1 MDIMNDELKNI
12 IFTHK
17 ICNIFQKHHWR
28 ISSNSDKNFHF
39 NYQGEIADYYLI
51 VSYNYNYIQFDYTL
65 DIEVPRD
72 KINELQNLINFVNQ
86 KTKNGFFIYDLE
98 ADKINFYIIEQYFVQ
113 LKTKI
118 IEDVIE
124 ENLNLTNYLF
134 RNFTLA
140 THNLIYAEKTDQNYI
155 ELMFME
161 VEGYA

>member
-1 MDIMNDELKNI
+1 MNDELKNI

-17 ICNIFQKHHWR
+17 ISTIFQKHHWF
-28 ISSNSDKNFHF
+28 ISSNSNKNFHF

-51 VSYNYNYIQFDYTL
+51 VSHNYNYIQFDYTL

-72 KINELQNLINFVNQ
+72 KINELQKLINFVNQ

-98 ADKINFYIIEQYFVQ
+98 VDKVKFHIIKQYFGK
-113 LKTKI
+113 LKNKI

-140 THNLIYAEKTDQNYI
+140 THNLMYAEKTDQNYI

>member
-1 MDIMNDELKNI
+1 MNDELKNI

-17 ICNIFQKHHWR
+17 ISNIFQKHHWF

-39 NYQGEIADYYLI
+39 NYQGEIADYYLV
-51 VSYNYNYIQFDYTL
+51 VSYNYNYIHFDYTL

-72 KINELQNLINFVNQ
+72 KINELQKLINFVNQ
-86 KTKNGFFIYDLE
+86 KTKIGFFIYDLV
-98 ADKINFYIIEQYFVQ
+98 ADKVKFHIIKQYFVK

-140 THNLIYAEKTDQNYI
+140 THNLIYAEKIDQNYI
-155 ELMFME
+155 ELMFVE

>member
-1 MDIMNDELKNI
+1 MDIMNDEFKNI

-17 ICNIFQKHHWR
+17 ISNIFQKYHWF

-39 NYQGEIADYYLI
+39 NYQGEIADYYLV

-72 KINELQNLINFVNQ
+72 KINELQKLINFVNQ

-98 ADKINFYIIEQYFVQ
+98 VDKVKFHIIKQYFVK
-113 LKTKI
+113 LKNKI

-124 ENLNLTNYLF
+124 ENLKITNHLF
-134 RNFTLA
+134 RDFTMA
-140 THNLIYAEKTDQNYI
+140 THNLIYAEKTDQSYI

>member
-1 MDIMNDELKNI
+1 MNDEFKNI
-12 IFTHK
+12 IVTHK
-17 ICNIFQKHHWR
+17 ISNIFQKYHWF
-28 ISSNSDKNFHF
+28 ISSNFDKNFHF
-39 NYQGEIADYYLI
+39 NYQGEIADYYLV
-51 VSYNYNYIQFDYTL
+51 VSYNYNSIQFDYTL
-65 DIEVPRD
+65 DLEVPRD
-72 KINELQNLINFVNQ
+72 KINELQKLVNLVNQ

-98 ADKINFYIIEQYFVQ
+98 ADKVKFHIIKQYFGK
-113 LKTKI
+113 LKNKI

>member
-1 MDIMNDELKNI
+1 MNDELKNI

-17 ICNIFQKHHWR
+17 ISNIFQKHHWF
-28 ISSNSDKNFHF
+28 ISSNSDNNLHF
-39 NYQGEIADYYLI
+39 NYQGEIADYYLV

-72 KINELQNLINFVNQ
+72 KINELQKLINFVNQ

-98 ADKINFYIIEQYFVQ
+98 ADKVKFHIIKQYFVK
-113 LKTKI
+113 LKNKT

>member
-1 MDIMNDELKNI
+1 MDIMNDEFKNI

-17 ICNIFQKHHWR
+17 ISNIFQKYHWF
-28 ISSNSDKNFHF
+28 ISPNSNKNFQF
-39 NYQGEIADYYLI
+39 NYQGEIADYYLV

-65 DIEVPRD
+65 DIELPRD
-72 KINELQNLINFVNQ
+72 KINELQKLINFVNQ

-98 ADKINFYIIEQYFVQ
+98 ANKVKFHIIKQYFKK
-113 LKTKI
+113 LTNKI
-118 IEDVIE
+118 IEDVID
-124 ENLNLTNYLF
+124 ENLNLANYLF

>member
-1 MDIMNDELKNI
+1 MTNELKNI
-12 IFTHK
+12 FFTTELS
-17 ICNIFQKHHWR
+17 NIFQKHDWHML
-28 ISSNSDKNFHF
+28 SNSEKNFHF
-39 NYQGEIADYYLI
+39 NYQGEIADYYL
-51 VSYNYNYIQFDYTL
+51 VVNYNYNYIQFDYTL

-72 KINELQNLINFVNQ
+72 KINELQKLINFVNQ

-98 ADKINFYIIEQYFVQ
+98 VDKVKFHIIKQYFVK
-113 LKTKI
+113 LKNKT

-140 THNLIYAEKTDQNYI
+140 THNLMYAEKTDQNYI

>member
-1 MDIMNDELKNI
+1 MTDEINNI
-12 IFTHK
+12 VFTPK
-17 ICNIFQKHHWR
+17 LSNIFQKHHWS
-28 ISSNSDKNFHF
+28 ILSNTNKNFHF
-39 NYQGEIADYYLI
+39 NYQGEIADYYLV

-72 KINELQNLINFVNQ
+72 KINELQKLINFVNQ

-98 ADKINFYIIEQYFVQ
+98 ADKVKFHIIKQYFGK
-113 LKTKI
+113 LKNKI

>member
-1 MDIMNDELKNI
+1 MTDELKNI
-12 IFTHK
+12 FFTPK
-17 ICNIFQKHHWR
+17 LYSIFQKHHWS
-28 ISSNSDKNFHF
+28 ISSNYEKHYHF

-51 VSYNYNYIQFDYTL
+51 VIHNYNYIQFDYTL

-72 KINELQNLINFVNQ
+72 KINELQKLINFVNQ

-98 ADKINFYIIEQYFVQ
+98 ADKVKFHIIKQYFVK
-113 LKTKI
+113 LKNKT

>member
-12 IFTHK
+12 IFTNK
-17 ICNIFQKHHWR
+17 IFNIFQKHHWF
-28 ISSNSDKNFHF
+28 ISSNSDKNVHF
-39 NYQGEIADYYLI
+39 NYQGEIADYYLV
-51 VSYNYNYIQFDYTL
+51 VSCNYNYIQFNYTL
-65 DIEVPRD
+65 DIEIPRD
-72 KINELQNLINFVNQ
+72 KINELQKLINFVNQ

-98 ADKINFYIIEQYFVQ
+98 ADKVKFHIIKQYFVK
-113 LKTKI
+113 LKNKI

>member
-1 MDIMNDELKNI
+1 MDIMDDEFKNI

-17 ICNIFQKHHWR
+17 ISNIFQKYHWF
-28 ISSNSDKNFHF
+28 ISSNSDKNFHL
-39 NYQGEIADYYLI
+39 NYQGEIADYYLV

-72 KINELQNLINFVNQ
+72 KINELQKLINFVNQ
-86 KTKNGFFIYDLE
+86 KTNNGFFIYDLE
-98 ADKINFYIIEQYFVQ
+98 ADKVKFHIIKQYFGK
-113 LKTKI
+113 LKNKI

>member
-1 MDIMNDELKNI
+1 MDDEYKNI
-12 IFTHK
+12 IFTDK
-17 ICNIFQKHHWR
+17 IFNIFQKYHWF
-28 ISSNSDKNFHF
+28 ISPNSDNFHF
-39 NYQGEIADYYLI
+39 NYQGEIADYYL
-51 VSYNYNYIQFDYTL
+51 VVNYNYNYIQFDYTL

-72 KINELQNLINFVNQ
+72 KINELQKLINFVNQ
-86 KTKNGFFIYDLE
+86 KTKNGFFIYNLE
-98 ADKINFYIIEQYFVQ
+98 ADKVKFHIIKQYFVK
-113 LKTKI
+113 LKNKI
-118 IEDVIE
+118 IEDAIE

>member
-17 ICNIFQKHHWR
+17 ISNIFQKYHWL

-39 NYQGEIADYYLI
+39 NYQGEIADYYLV

-72 KINELQNLINFVNQ
+72 KINELQKLINLVNQ

-98 ADKINFYIIEQYFVQ
+98 VDKVKFHIIKQYFVK
-113 LKTKI
+113 LKNKT

-140 THNLIYAEKTDQNYI
+140 THNLMYAEKTDQNYI

>member
-1 MDIMNDELKNI
+1 MDIMNEQFKNI

-17 ICNIFQKHHWR
+17 ISNIFQKYHWF
-28 ISSNSDKNFHF
+28 ISSNSDKNFYF
-39 NYQGEIADYYLI
+39 NYQGEIADYYLV
-51 VSYNYNYIQFDYTL
+51 VSHNYNYIHFDYTL
-65 DIEVPRD
+65 DIEVPKN
-72 KINELQNLINFVNQ
+72 KINELQKLINFVNQ
-86 KTKNGFFIYDLE
+86 KTKNRFFIYDLE
-98 ADKINFYIIEQYFVQ
+98 ADKVKFHIIKQYFG
-113 LKTKI
+113 KFKNI

>member
-1 MDIMNDELKNI
+1 MSEELKNI
-12 IFTHK
+12 FFTPKLSSIFK
-17 ICNIFQKHHWR
+17 KHHWS
-28 ISSNSDKNFHF
+28 ISSNYEKHYHF

-51 VSYNYNYIQFDYTL
+51 VSHNYNYIQFDYTL

-72 KINELQNLINFVNQ
+72 KINELQKLINFVNQ
-86 KTKNGFFIYDLE
+86 KTNNGFFIYDLE
-98 ADKINFYIIEQYFVQ
+98 ADKVKFHIIKQYFGK
-113 LKTKI
+113 LKNKI

>member
-1 MDIMNDELKNI
+1 MDIMDDQFKNI

-17 ICNIFQKHHWR
+17 ISNIFQKYHWF
-28 ISSNSDKNFHF
+28 ISSNSDKNYHF
-39 NYQGEIADYYLI
+39 NYQGEIADYYLV

-65 DIEVPRD
+65 DIEVPKN
-72 KINELQNLINFVNQ
+72 KINELQKLINFVNQ

-98 ADKINFYIIEQYFVQ
+98 ADKVKFHIIKQYFG
-113 LKTKI
+113 KFKNKI

-155 ELMFME
+155 ELMFMD
-161 VEGYA
+161 VEGCA

>member
-1 MDIMNDELKNI
+1 MDIMNDVFKNI
-12 IFTHK
+12 LFTHK
-17 ICNIFQKHHWR
+17 ISNIFQKYHWF
-28 ISSNSDKNFHF
+28 ISSSSDKNFYF
-39 NYQGEIADYYLI
+39 IYQGEIADYYLV

-72 KINELQNLINFVNQ
+72 KINELQKLINFINQ

-98 ADKINFYIIEQYFVQ
+98 ANKVKFHIIKQYFVK
-113 LKTKI
+113 LKNKI

-161 VEGYA
+161 VEGCA

>member
-1 MDIMNDELKNI
+1 MTYEQKNI
-12 IFTHK
+12 FATVQLSY
-17 ICNIFQKHHWR
+17 IFQKHHWHML
-28 ISSNSDKNFHF
+28 SNSGKNYHF

-51 VSYNYNYIQFDYTL
+51 VSHNYNYIQFDYTL

-72 KINELQNLINFVNQ
+72 KINELQKLINFVNK

-98 ADKINFYIIEQYFVQ
+98 VDKVKFHIIKQYFVK
-113 LKTKI
+113 LKNKT

-155 ELMFME
+155 KLMFME
-161 VEGYA
+161 VEGCA

>member
-1 MDIMNDELKNI
+1 MDIMTDELNNI
-12 IFTHK
+12 FFTPK
-17 ICNIFQKHHWR
+17 LSNIFQKYHWF

-39 NYQGEIADYYLI
+39 NYQGEIADYYLV

-72 KINELQNLINFVNQ
+72 KINELQKLINFVNL
-86 KTKNGFFIYDLE
+86 KNKNGFFIYDLE
-98 ADKINFYIIEQYFVQ
+98 ADKVNFHIIKQYFVK
-113 LKTKI
+113 LKNKN

-124 ENLNLTNYLF
+124 ENLNLTNYFF

-140 THNLIYAEKTDQNYI
+140 THNLIYAAKTDQNYI

>member
-12 IFTHK
+12 NFTHK
-17 ICNIFQKHHWR
+17 ISNIFQKHHWF

-39 NYQGEIADYYLI
+39 NYQGEIADYYLV

-65 DIEVPRD
+65 DIEIPRD
-72 KINELQNLINFVNQ
+72 KINELQKLINFVNQ
-86 KTKNGFFIYDLE
+86 KTKSGFFTYDLE
-98 ADKINFYIIEQYFVQ
+98 ADKVKFQIIKQYFVK
-113 LKTKI
+113 LKNKI

-134 RNFTLA
+134 RIFTLA
-140 THNLIYAEKTDQNYI
+140 THNLIYTEKIDQNYI

>member
-1 MDIMNDELKNI
+1 MTEELKNI
-12 IFTHK
+12 FFTPK
-17 ICNIFQKHHWR
+17 LSNIFKKHHWS
-28 ISSNSDKNFHF
+28 ISLNSDKNYHF
-39 NYQGEIADYYLI
+39 NYQVEIADYYLI

-72 KINELQNLINFVNQ
+72 KINELQKLINFVNQ

-98 ADKINFYIIEQYFVQ
+98 ADKVKFHIIKKYFGKLIN
-113 LKTKI
+113 KI

-140 THNLIYAEKTDQNYI
+140 THNLIFAEKTDQNYI

-161 VEGYA
+161 VEGCA

>member
-1 MDIMNDELKNI
+1 MEVMNDELKNI

-17 ICNIFQKHHWR
+17 ISNIFQKHHWL

-39 NYQGEIADYYLI
+39 NYQGEIADYYLV
-51 VSYNYNYIQFDYTL
+51 VSYNYNYIHFDYTL
-65 DIEVPRD
+65 DIEVHRD
-72 KINELQNLINFVNQ
+72 KINELQKLINFVNQ

-98 ADKINFYIIEQYFVQ
+98 VDKVKFHIIKQYFVK
-113 LKTKI
+113 LKNKT

-140 THNLIYAEKTDQNYI
+140 SHNLIYAEKTDQNYI
-155 ELMFME
+155 KLMFME
-161 VEGYA
+161 VEGHA

>member
-1 MDIMNDELKNI
+1 MNDEFKNI

-17 ICNIFQKHHWR
+17 ISNIFQKYHWF
-28 ISSNSDKNFHF
+28 ISANSDKNFYF
-39 NYQGEIADYYLI
+39 NYKGEIADYFLV

-72 KINELQNLINFVNQ
+72 KINELQKLINFVNQ
-86 KTKNGFFIYDLE
+86 KTNNGFFIYDLE
-98 ADKINFYIIEQYFVQ
+98 ADEVKFHIIKQYFGK
-113 LKTKI
+113 LKNKI

-161 VEGYA
+161 VEGRA